1 MCAKYC
7 KFCAFANSIFYS
19 TEMYV
24 SLLKLC
30 IWIFSAIFW
39 DIFPT
44 VLGKTSFCYDC
55 HLR

>member
-1 MCAKYC
+1 MPNIW
-7 KFCAFANSIFYS
+7 KFSAFANSIFHS

-30 IWIFSAIFW
+30 IYTFTEIVL

-44 VLGKTSFCYDC
+44 VLGKTSFCYYC
-55 HLR
+55 QLR

>member
-1 MCAKYC
+1 MPNIW

-19 TEMYV
+19 IEMYV

-30 IWIFSAIFW
+30 IRILTAIVM

-44 VLGKTSFCYDC
+44 VLGKTSFCCDC

>member
-1 MCAKYC
+1 MPNIW

-24 SLLKLC
+24 SLLKLGT
-30 IWIFSAIFW
+30 WIFTAIVL

-44 VLGKTSFCYDC
+44 VLDKTSFCYDC

>member
-1 MCAKYC
+1 VPNIW
-7 KFCAFANSIFYS
+7 KFCAFANSVVYS

-30 IWIFSAIFW
+30 IWILTAIVL